1 MNTTPKPVE
10 WVASSLDDLKDF
22 PEDVQQAVGYAL
34 YRAQC
39 GEQHSSVKPLKGF
52 KGASVLEVVQDFDGD
67 TYRAVYTVK
76 LEEVIYVL
84 HAFQKKSKHGIATS
98 KQDIELI
105 EARLKRAKEYHEKY
119 YKQRLEG
126 NQDERGN

>member
-1 MNTTPKPVE
+1 MNSTPKPVE
-10 WVASSLDDLKDF
+10 WIASSLDDLKDF

-39 GEQHSSVKPLKGF
+39 GEKHSSVKPLKGF

-76 LEEVIYVL
+76 FEEVVYVL
-84 HAFQKKSKHGIATS
+84 HVFQRKSKHGIATP

-105 EARLKRAKEYHEKY
+105 ETRLKRAKQHYDRY
-119 YKQRLEG
+119 YKERLEE
-126 NQDERGN
+126 NKDDRGN

>member
-1 MNTTPKPVE
+1 MNVAPKLIE
-10 WVASSLDDLKDF
+10 WIASSLDDLKDF

-39 GEQHSSVKPLKGF
+39 GEKHSNVKPLKGF
-52 KGASVLEVVQDFDGD
+52 KGASVLEIVQDFDGD

-76 LEEVIYVL
+76 FEEIVYVL
-84 HAFQKKSKHGIATS
+84 HVFQKKSKHGITTP

-105 EARLKRAKEYHEKY
+105 ERRLKRAKEHHNQYC
-119 YKQRLEG
+119 KQKLVENR
-126 NQDERGN
+126 DERGN

>member
-1 MNTTPKPVE
+1 MNSTPKPVE
-10 WVASSLDDLKDF
+10 WIASSLDDLKDF
-22 PEDVQQAVGYAL
+22 PEDAQQAVGYAL

-39 GEQHSSVKPLKGF
+39 GEQHASVKPLKGF
-52 KGASVLEVVQDFDGD
+52 KGALVLEIVQDFYGD

-84 HAFQKKSKHGIATS
+84 NAFQKKSKHGIATP

-105 EARLKRAKEYHEKY
+105 EARLKRAKEHHEKH
-119 YKQRLEG
+119 YKQRLGE
-126 NQDERGN
+126 NQDE